1 MQPAVMDQQHDC
13 HGREL
18 LGAGGEAKVG
28 VGVDLRERTQVG
40 HSVPALEYDPALLK
54 YKHSDTGRASR
65 IDFGKYSINLLCSHR
80 IRSYAQSRH
89 RDAQ

>member
-1 MQPAVMDQQHDC
+1 
-13 HGREL
+13 
-18 LGAGGEAKVG
+18 
-28 VGVDLRERTQVG
+28 
-40 HSVPALEYDPALLK
+40 LK